1 MLEKN
6 LRYHHYIEHE
16 VAVYAQTEPVALQ
29 RPLQPGARGDD
40 ALEEVL
46 CDTLRE
52 RTSKYRSQ
60 YSRKKLYESCNNL
73 NSFQKTVTYLAR
85 ILIERESQPP
95 STRMCQDTPKDKAG
109 KGMERQPWKASG
121 FTGRSQKTQLIGASI

>member
-6 LRYHHYIEHE
+6 LRYNHYIEHE
-16 VAVYAQTEPVALQ
+16 VAVYAQTEPAALE
-29 RPLQPGARGDD
+29 RPRQPGARGDD

-52 RTSKYRSQ
+52 KTSKYRSQ

-73 NSFQKTVTYLAR
+73 NSFQKTATYLAR

-95 STRMCQDTPKDKAG
+95 STRMCQDTPKDKAS
-109 KGMERQPWKASG
+109 KGMER
-121 FTGRSQKTQLIGASI
+121 